1 MRAKPKGFGP
11 DRTNIEDVEQAMKK
25 FATGLKTDIESLQH
39 LMATPSGQ
47 GEMDALL
54 GKPIT
59 SDDPNYKAAY
69 DQMQVTKLLAS
80 PEQTQMLEAMQPFI
94 KDLLRVLCP

>member
-1 MRAKPKGFGP
+1 MKTKPKGFGTA
-11 DRTNIEDVEQAMKK
+11 RTDVEDVEQAMKK
-25 FATGLKTDIESLQH
+25 FAAGLKTDIESLQGI
-39 LMATPSGQ
+39 MATPSGQ

-54 GKPIT
+54 GKPIA
-59 SDDPNYKAAY
+59 SDDPSYKAAY

-80 PEQTQMLEAMQPFI
+80 PEQTQILEAMQPFM